1 MYRVNFSNP
10 NATRIPKTS
19 AHVFSEI
26 IKVRALPA
34 EYLQIT
40 GEVSGSVTNKR
51 TSEYTPTASP
61 SSAAGC
67 KEIYFK
73 YLGILVY
80 IWLVTV
86 TYSGNI
92 LAP

>member
-10 NATRIPKTS
+10 SATRVPKTS

-26 IKVRALPA
+26 IKVRALPV

-40 GEVSGSVTNKR
+40 GEISGNVTN
-51 TSEYTPTASP
+51 TPTTSP
-61 SSAAGC
+61 SSAVGC
-67 KEIYFK
+67 KEIYFN

-80 IWLVTV
+80 VWLVKV

-92 LAP
+92 FTA

>member
-1 MYRVNFSNP
+1 MYHVNFSNP
-10 NATRIPKTS
+10 NATRVPKTS
-19 AHVFSEI
+19 VRVFSEI
-26 IKVRALPA
+26 IKARVLPA

-40 GEVSGSVTNKR
+40 GEISGNVTNKR
-51 TSEYTPTASP
+51 TSEHMPTTSP

-67 KEIYFK
+67 KEINFK

-86 TYSGNI
+86 TCSGNI
-92 LAP
+92 FTP

>member
-1 MYRVNFSNP
+1 MYHVNFSNP
-10 NATRIPKTS
+10 NSTRVPKTS

-26 IKVRALPA
+26 IKARALPA

-40 GEVSGSVTNKR
+40 GEISGNVTNKR
-51 TSEYTPTASP
+51 TSEYKPTTSP
-61 SSAAGC
+61 SSAVGC
-67 KEIYFK
+67 KEIYYN
-73 YLGILVY
+73 YLGILVC

-92 LAP
+92 FAP